1 MQTRH
6 LGRTEVRVS
15 EIALGTWG
23 LASGAYGEVSEAR
36 FEETVR
42 AAWDAGVTTFDL
54 APLWGHGAS
63 ERVTAK
69 ALGKNLSDAV
79 LVTRVGQ
86 VESGDRLLAQF
97 DAIAVGAAID
107 LSLERIGRDW
117 VDVVLLHNPPASAL
131 STDRFSRGIGAAMA
145 SGKVRAWGVSTSSV
159 DGARVAMKLGAQAI
173 CLPFNVLAP
182 DDVEELVPMLKEQGV
197 GVLARSP
204 LAYGLLGGRLK
215 SAAQLGVEDHRRER
229 WSEAALGKRL
239 ERVEALTKMAKDGD
253 VADLALRVVLSNPF
267 VSSALVGAR
276 SPEQIASA
284 ARAGKDGAPY
294 LENLLLK
301 QIAALPR

>member
-1 MQTRH
+1 MQSRYV
-6 LGRTEVRVS
+6 GRTEVRVS

-23 LASGAYGEVSEAR
+23 LASGAYGEVSESR
-36 FEETVR
+36 FEDTVR
-42 AAWDAGVTTFDL
+42 AAWEAGVTTFDL

-69 ALGKNLSDAV
+69 ALGRSLNDAV

-86 VESGDRLLAQF
+86 VESGDRLLGQF

-117 VDVVLLHNPPASAL
+117 IDVMLLHNPPDAAM
-131 STDRFSRGIGAAMA
+131 STDRFSRGIGLAMA
-145 SGKVRAWGVSTSSV
+145 SGKVRAWGVSTSSLNS
-159 DGARVAMKLGAQAI
+159 ARLAVKLGAQVL

-204 LAYGLLGGRLK
+204 LAYGLLGGTAK
-215 SAAQLGVEDHRRER
+215 PPFAADDHRQDR
-229 WSEAALGKRL
+229 WSDEALAKRL
-239 ERVEALTKMAKDGD
+239 ERVETLRGMAKDGD
-253 VADLALRVVLSNPF
+253 VADLALRAVLSNPF
-267 VSSALVGAR
+267 VTSALVGAR
-276 SPEQIASA
+276 TPDQIRHA
-284 ARAGKDGAPY
+284 ARAGRDGAPY

-301 QIAALPR
+301 QIATLSK